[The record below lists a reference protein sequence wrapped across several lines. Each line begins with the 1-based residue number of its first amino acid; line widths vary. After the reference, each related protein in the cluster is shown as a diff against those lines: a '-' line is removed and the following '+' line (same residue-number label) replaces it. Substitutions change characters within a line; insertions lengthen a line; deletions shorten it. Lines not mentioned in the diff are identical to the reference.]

1 MLMRSI
7 SPYVNKLLS
16 KTQESVQAS
25 GFSPSMRRIDTIST
39 ESKGGGGQRETENY
53 GKEKPRG
60 DRTAARETV
69 KYKVRE

>member
-25 GFSPSMRRIDTIST
+25 DFSPSMRRIDTIST
-39 ESKGGGGQRETENY
+39 ESKGEEGRERQRIMGRKSLGKIGRQRER
-53 GKEKPRG
+53 P
-60 DRTAARETV
+60 
-69 KYKVRE
+69 

>member
-39 ESKGGGGQRETENY
+39 ESKGEEGRERQRIMGRKSLGET
-53 GKEKPRG
+53 GRQ
-60 DRTAARETV
+60 
-69 KYKVRE
+69 